1 MVVVHYCTLTL
12 NDMGLSLNFHKGTL
26 SRTIARLAWQELK
39 QQRKPVGL
47 LERGEGRIGTSY
59 KGPYVE
65 APPEVVPFSGS
76 RYISLKGPGEIC
88 QVCQRTYRA
97 SKCILWL

>member
-1 MVVVHYCTLTL
+1 MVVVRYCTLTL
-12 NDMGLSLNFHKGTL
+12 NDMGLSLKFHKGTL

-47 LERGEGRIGTSY
+47 LERGEGRM
-59 KGPYVE
+59 

-76 RYISLKGPGEIC
+76 RYMYERAGGNLSSL
-88 QVCQRTYRA
+88 
-97 SKCILWL
+97 SKDL

>member
-1 MVVVHYCTLTL
+1 MVVVPYCTLTL
-12 NDMGLSLNFHKGTL
+12 NDMGLSLKFHKGTL

-47 LERGEGRIGTSY
+47 LGRGKGRIVTSY

-76 RYISLKGPGEIC
+76 RYLYERAGGNLSSL
-88 QVCQRTYRA
+88 
-97 SKCILWL
+97 SKDL